1 MRDFLLSVQGKLIF
15 FNTLHS
21 AGEMILLPWSYTK
34 DPAPNYTQLYN
45 IAVMGRDAMQ
55 TSLPIREWKVS
66 FLFHI
71 DS

>member
-55 TSLPIREWKVS
+55 TEWKVS
-66 FLFHI
+66 FLLETFPRI
-71 DS
+71 I